1 MSDDTM
7 RWAPA
12 VPAAP
17 GAPAAD
23 RPTGALRRW
32 ASGWW
37 AVVHLVLHPIALAL
51 HLTALVLLVTG
62 IVLVPVLG
70 TGFLLLVPAR
80 LLVAAGAH
88 LERYRLAALLD
99 VRVPAPGPCPVQGPW
114 WRRVVLDPRPWRRA
128 GHLALVSTFG
138 VLGAGVVLA
147 LAGTG
152 LAALAA
158 PAVSAALGHA
168 GEYALPF
175 GIPGTLHAPAVLVA
189 AAGVLLLA
197 LTPPVARAFT
207 AVEVLTARAL
217 LGPGRG
223 EREAVLRRRVE
234 TLTETRSRTVDS
246 VEAERRRIE
255 RDLHDGPQQRLVSL
269 AMQLG
274 MAKRA
279 LDRGGPDAARQF
291 LDAASSSATAAI
303 SDMRHVARGI
313 HPPVL
318 TDRGLDAAV
327 SALAAASPVPV
338 DVEVHFPPAQRPS
351 PTAEAIA
358 YFCVSEALTNT
369 AKHAR
374 ASRVVVQVWREDALG
389 RDVLRLRVSDDGA
402 GGAALADGTVADGGS
417 GLRGLADR
425 LAAVD
430 GWLRLDSPPGGP
442 TVLEA
447 GVPWTVGGGR

>member
-1 MSDDTM
+1 MSDETM

-12 VPAAP
+12 VPAANHP
-17 GAPAAD
+17 G
-23 RPTGALRRW
+23 GALRRW

-37 AVVHLVLHPIALAL
+37 SVVHLVLHPLALAL
-51 HLTALVLLVTG
+51 HVTALVLLVTG
-62 IVLVPVLG
+62 TALVPVLG
-70 TGFLLLVPAR
+70 IGFLLLVPAR

-88 LERYRLAALLD
+88 LERYRLAAVLG
-99 VRVPAPGPCPVQGPW
+99 VHVPASGPCPVTGAW
-114 WRRVVLDPRPWRRA
+114 WRQLVLDPRPWRRA

-138 VLGAGVVLA
+138 VIGAGVVLA

-158 PAVSAALGHA
+158 PAVSAGLGHA
-168 GEYALPF
+168 GEYSWPF
-175 GIPGTLHAPAVLVA
+175 GIPGTLHAPALLVA

-279 LDRGGPDAARQF
+279 LDRGGPDAAREF
-291 LDAASSSATAAI
+291 LDAASSSASAAI

-338 DVEVHFPPAQRPS
+338 DVEVLLPAGGRPS

-374 ASRVVVQVWREDALG
+374 ASRAVVQLWHEAAPGAGL
-389 RDVLRLRVSDDGA
+389 LRLRVSDDGV
-402 GGAALADGTVADGGS
+402 GGAAPAGGSVADGGS
-417 GLRGLADR
+417 GLRGLGDR

-430 GWLRLDSPPGGP
+430 GWLHLDSPPGGP

-447 GVPWTVGGGR
+447 AVPWTVGGDR

>member
-1 MSDDTM
+1 M
-7 RWAPA
+7 RWAAA
-12 VPAAP
+12 VPAANHP
-17 GAPAAD
+17 G
-23 RPTGALRRW
+23 GALRRW
-32 ASGWW
+32 ARGWW
-37 AVVHLVLHPIALAL
+37 AVVHLVLHPFVLGL
-51 HLTALVLLVTG
+51 HLTALVLLITG
-62 IVLVPVLG
+62 TALVPVVG
-70 TGFLLLVPAR
+70 TGLPLLLLAR
-80 LLVAAGAH
+80 LLVAAGAR
-88 LERYRLAALLD
+88 LERYRLAAVLD
-99 VRVPAPGPCPVQGPW
+99 VRVPAPPRHPRATGPW
-114 WRRVVLDPRPWRRA
+114 WRRVVLDPRPWRYA

-147 LAGTG
+147 LTATG

-168 GEYALPF
+168 GEHAWPF
-175 GIPGTLHAPAVLVA
+175 GIPGTVRAPALLVVA
-189 AAGVLLLA
+189 VGVLLLA
-197 LTPPVARAFT
+197 AAPPVAAAFA
-207 AVEVLTARAL
+207 AVEVQVARVL
-217 LGPGRG
+217 LGAGRG
-223 EREAVLRRRVE
+223 EREAELRRRVV
-234 TLTETRSRTVDS
+234 TLTETRSRAVDS

-279 LDRGGPDAARQF
+279 LDRGGPEAARE
-291 LDAASSSATAAI
+291 LLEAASGSATAAI
-303 SDMRHVARGI
+303 ADMRHVARGI

-338 DVEVHFPPAQRPS
+338 EVEVHLPPGQRPS

-374 ASRVVVQVWREDALG
+374 ASRAVVQLWHEAAPGAGL
-389 RDVLRLRVSDDGA
+389 LRVRVSDDGV
-402 GGAALADGTVADGGS
+402 GGAAPAGGTVADGGS
-417 GLRGLADR
+417 GLRGLSDR

-430 GWLRLDSPPGGP
+430 GRLHVDSPPGGP
-442 TVLEA
+442 TVLEVA
-447 GVPWTVGGGR
+447 VPWAAGGGR